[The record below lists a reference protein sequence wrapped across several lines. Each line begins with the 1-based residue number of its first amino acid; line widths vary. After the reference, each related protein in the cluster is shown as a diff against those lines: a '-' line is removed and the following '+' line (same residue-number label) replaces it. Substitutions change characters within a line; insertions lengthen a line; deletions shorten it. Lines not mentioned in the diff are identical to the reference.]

1 MSIYRKLAADSKKGI
16 VTYSAVVISSPVI
29 WGNPA
34 SRARIG
40 QKFALAASN
49 WWNISGFDV
58 LANPDTEVRVV
69 LSNHSAVAEY
79 GWEENRLT
87 LAS

>member
-1 MSIYRKLAADSKKGI
+1 MSIYSKLAADSKKGI
-16 VTYSAVVISSPVI
+16 ATYSAVVISSPVI

-40 QKFALAASN
+40 QN
-49 WWNISGFDV
+49 WWSISGFDV
-58 LANPDTEVRVV
+58 LANPGTEVRIV
-69 LSNHSAVAEY
+69 LSNHSAVAKY
-79 GWEENRLT
+79 GWEENRRLT